1 MYQNIRDEIL
11 KETGSES
18 LATDREIDIIR
29 RDSGRKETKRLNYI
43 SNQSEIAKIIREFGG
58 FYFQKYEYV
67 LKLELEK
74 QFLTRYIYLCTYI
87 DYEGRLR
94 FKSANNKG
102 KLITVK
108 DLPKVL
114 GLSEREAR
122 NTKNALVEHELI
134 FINKDKTINVNP
146 KYAIKGGMSRKELRG
161 SVRAMEEG
169 IREIYEKAKPR
180 EHRRLALLMEL
191 LPYINFS
198 HNIVCNNPNEKDI
211 EKVDPF
217 NLTEV
222 MELAKYTNLTKFKRD
237 LLNLTVN
244 EELVIKITET
254 KHGKF
259 IYVNPRIFYK
269 GNNVNDL
276 KSCINEFKVKKQK

>member
-29 RDSGRKETKRLNYI
+29 RDSGRKEVKRLNYI

-191 LPYINFS
+191 
-198 HNIVCNNPNEKDI
+198 
-211 EKVDPF
+211 
-217 NLTEV
+217 
-222 MELAKYTNLTKFKRD
+222 AKYTNLTKFKRD

-276 KSCINEFKVKKQK
+276 KACINEFRVKKQK

>member
-1 MYQNIRDEIL
+1 
-11 KETGSES
+11 
-18 LATDREIDIIR
+18 
-29 RDSGRKETKRLNYI
+29 
-43 SNQSEIAKIIREFGG
+43 
-58 FYFQKYEYV
+58 
-67 LKLELEK
+67 
-74 QFLTRYIYLCTYI
+74 
-87 DYEGRLR
+87 
-94 FKSANNKG
+94 
-102 KLITVK
+102 
-108 DLPKVL
+108 
-114 GLSEREAR
+114 
-122 NTKNALVEHELI
+122 
-134 FINKDKTINVNP
+134 
-146 KYAIKGGMSRKELRG
+146 
-161 SVRAMEEG
+161 MEEG

-211 EKVDPF
+211 DKVDPF

-254 KHGKF
+254 KNGKF

-276 KSCINEFKVKKQK
+276 KACMNEFRVKKQK

>member
-1 MYQNIRDEIL
+1 MEEKYGVLPKGMVEDIYKRAGEKEVKKQEYIRNNSDV
-11 KETGSES
+11 
-18 LATDREIDIIR
+18 
-29 RDSGRKETKRLNYI
+29 
-43 SNQSEIAKIIREFGG
+43 AKIIREFGG
-58 FYFQKYEYV
+58 FYFNKYENV

-74 QFLTRYIYLCTYI
+74 QFLTRYIYLCTHI
-87 DYEGRLR
+87 DYEGKLR

-102 KLITVK
+102 KLIMVK

-122 NTKNALVEHELI
+122 NTKNALVENELI
-134 FINKDKTINVNP
+134 FINADKTISVNP
-146 KYAIKGGMSRKELRG
+146 KYAIKGGTGRKELRG

-211 EKVDPF
+211 DKVDPF

-254 KHGKF
+254 KNGKF

-276 KSCINEFKVKKQK
+276 KACMNEFRVKKQK

>member
-1 MYQNIRDEIL
+1 M
-11 KETGSES
+11 
-18 LATDREIDIIR
+18 
-29 RDSGRKETKRLNYI
+29 
-43 SNQSEIAKIIREFGG
+43 
-58 FYFQKYEYV
+58 
-67 LKLELEK
+67 
-74 QFLTRYIYLCTYI
+74 
-87 DYEGRLR
+87 
-94 FKSANNKG
+94 
-102 KLITVK
+102 VK
-108 DLPKVL
+108 NLPEVL

-122 NTKNALVEHELI
+122 NTKNALIENELI
-134 FINKDKTINVNP
+134 FINEDKTISVNP
-146 KYAIKGGMSRKELRG
+146 KYAIKGGTGRKELRG

-211 EKVDPF
+211 DKVDPF

-254 KHGKF
+254 KNGKF

-276 KSCINEFKVKKQK
+276 KACMNEFRVKKQK